1 MIQRKPITPQNALAR
16 LESLCSRSEHCEYEM
31 RTKLR
36 TWGVGSSDTDKIIE
50 SLKANRFVDD
60 ARFARAFVNDKYRF
74 AGHGRM
80 KIRLALVAKR
90 VERPII
96 EEALAEIDEEIYAAR
111 LRDILLAKIR
121 RTADADTYEG
131 RTKIFRF
138 GASRGFEPDLVAA
151 AIRDIFKKQ

>member
-16 LESLCSRSEHCEYEM
+16 LESLCLRSEHCEYEM
-31 RTKLR
+31 WTKLR

-90 VERPII
+90 IERPII

-151 AIRDIFKKQ
+151 AIRDIFKK

>member
-1 MIQRKPITPQNALAR
+1 
-16 LESLCSRSEHCEYEM
+16 M